1 MLTADVK
8 VGTTFEW
15 EGKLYQAIEWQHVC
29 QPRLAAFIRGKI
41 KNVETGQVIERNFK
55 TNEKVEA
62 VQVERKEM
70 QYLYNDGE
78 IYYFMDPETYE
89 QLPVNSKDC
98 SAIFDYL
105 MDGLMCTVVSANG
118 KIISVEPPLF
128 VELEIVE
135 CDPAV
140 AGNTATSAS
149 KMAKVETGKELRV
162 PLFVNNHDR
171 IRIDTRTG
179 EYMERI

>member
-8 VGTTFEW
+8 VGTTFEL
-15 EGKLYQAIEWQHVC
+15 EGKLYQAVEWQHVC

-41 KNVETGQVIERNFK
+41 KNIETGQVIERNFK

-62 VQVERKEM
+62 VQVEKRDM

-78 IYYFMDPETYE
+78 IYYFMDPETFE
-89 QLPVNSKDC
+89 QIPVNASDC
-98 SAIFDYL
+98 QRVLDYL
-105 MDGLMCTVVSANG
+105 MDGLMCSVVTANG
-118 KIISVEPPLF
+118 KLLSVEPPLF

-140 AGNTATSAS
+140 AGDTAKSAYKS
-149 KMAKVETGKELRV
+149 AKVETGKELKV

>member
-8 VGTTFEW
+8 VGSTFEW
-15 EGKLYQAIEWQHVC
+15 EGKMYQAVEWQHVC

-41 KNVETGQVIERNFK
+41 KNIETGQVIERNFK

-62 VQVERKEM
+62 IQIERKEM

-78 IYYFMDPETYE
+78 IYYFMDPETYD
-89 QLPVNSKDC
+89 QIPVNASDC
-98 SAIFDYL
+98 SKIIDYL
-105 MDGLMCTVVSANG
+105 LDGLMCTIASVNG

-140 AGNTATSAS
+140 AGNTEKSAY
-149 KMAKVETGKELRV
+149 KTAKVETGKELKV
-162 PLFVNNHDR
+162 PLFVNNHDK

>member
-15 EGKLYQAIEWQHVC
+15 EGKLYQAVEWQHVC

-89 QLPVNSKDC
+89 QLPVNATDC

-105 MDGLMCTVVSANG
+105 MDGLMCTVVTANG
-118 KIISVEPPLF
+118 KLISVEPPLF
-128 VELEIVE
+128 VELEIIE

-149 KMAKVETGKELRV
+149 KTAKLETGKELRV

-179 EYMERI
+179 EYMERV

>member
-41 KNVETGQVIERNFK
+41 KNIETGQVIERNFK

-89 QLPVNSKDC
+89 QLPVNAKDC

-105 MDGLMCTVVSANG
+105 MDGLMCTVVSASG

-179 EYMERI
+179 EYMERV

>member
-41 KNVETGQVIERNFK
+41 KNIETGQVIERNFK

-89 QLPVNSKDC
+89 QLPVNAKHC

-105 MDGLMCTVVSANG
+105 MDGLMCTVVSASG

-179 EYMERI
+179 EYMERV

>member
-98 SAIFDYL
+98 TAIFDYL
-105 MDGLMCTVVSANG
+105 MDGLMCTVVSASG

-179 EYMERI
+179 EYMERV

>member
-8 VGTTFEW
+8 VGTTFEL
-15 EGKLYQAIEWQHVC
+15 EGKLYQAVEWQHVC

-41 KNVETGQVIERNFK
+41 KNIETGQVIERNFK

-62 VQVERKEM
+62 VQVEKRDM

-78 IYYFMDPETYE
+78 IYYFMDPETFE
-89 QLPVNSKDC
+89 QIPVNASDC
-98 SAIFDYL
+98 QRVLDYL
-105 MDGLMCTVVSANG
+105 MDGLMCSVVTANG
-118 KIISVEPPLF
+118 KLLSVEPPLF

-140 AGNTATSAS
+140 AGDTAKSAYKS
-149 KMAKVETGKELRV
+149 AKVETGKELKV

-179 EYMERI
+179 E

>member
-1 MLTADVK
+1 MQTADVR
-8 VGTTFEW
+8 VGTTFEY
-15 EGKLYQAIEWQHVC
+15 EGKKYIAVEWQHVC
-29 QPRLAAFIRGKI
+29 QPRLAAFIRGRI
-41 KNVETGQVIERNFK
+41 KNIETGQVIERNFK
-55 TNEKVEA
+55 TNEKVEP

-78 IYYFMDPETYE
+78 IYYFMDPETFE
-89 QLPVNSKDC
+89 QIPVNAKDC
-98 SAIFDYL
+98 SSLLDYL
-105 MDGLMCTVVSANG
+105 MDNMTCTAV
-118 KIISVEPPLF
+118 IINEKVASVEPPLF

-140 AGNTATSAS
+140 AGNTATNAS
-149 KMAKVETGKELRV
+149 KMAKLETGKEIRV

-179 EYMERI
+179 EYMERV

>member
-8 VGTTFEW
+8 VGSTFEW
-15 EGKLYQAIEWQHVC
+15 EGKLYQAVEWQHVC

-41 KNVETGQVIERNFK
+41 KNIETGQVIERNFK
-55 TNEKVEA
+55 TNEKVDP
-62 VQVERKEM
+62 VQLEKKDM

-89 QLPVNSKDC
+89 QIPVNKADC
-98 SAIFDYL
+98 ERILDYL
-105 MDGLMCTVVSANG
+105 MDGLMCSVSFANG
-118 KIISVEPPLF
+118 KLLSVEPPLF

-140 AGNTATSAS
+140 AGDTAKSAY
-149 KMAKVETGKELRV
+149 KTAKVETGKELKV

>member
-98 SAIFDYL
+98 TAIFDYL

-179 EYMERI
+179 EYMERV

>member
-8 VGTTFEW
+8 VGSTFEW
-15 EGKLYQAIEWQHVC
+15 EGKLYQVVEWQHVC

-41 KNVETGQVIERNFK
+41 KNIETGQVIERNFK
-55 TNEKVEA
+55 TNEKVDP
-62 VQVERKEM
+62 VQLEKKDM

-89 QLPVNSKDC
+89 QIPVNKADC
-98 SAIFDYL
+98 ERILDYL
-105 MDGLMCTVVSANG
+105 MDGLMCSVSFANG
-118 KIISVEPPLF
+118 KLLSVEPPLF

-140 AGNTATSAS
+140 AGDTAKSAY
-149 KMAKVETGKELRV
+149 KTAKVETGKELKV

>member
-1 MLTADVK
+1 MLTADVR
-8 VGTTFEW
+8 VGTTFEM
-15 EGKLYQAIEWQHVC
+15 EGKIYTAIEWQHVC
-29 QPRLAAFIRGKI
+29 QPRLAAFIRGRI
-41 KNVETGQVIERNFK
+41 KNIETGQVIERNFK

-89 QLPVNSKDC
+89 QIPVNAKDC
-98 SAIFDYL
+98 DKILDYL
-105 MDGLMCTVVSANG
+105 MDGLMCTISTANG
-118 KIISVEPPLF
+118 KLISVEPPLF

-179 EYMERI
+179 EYMERV